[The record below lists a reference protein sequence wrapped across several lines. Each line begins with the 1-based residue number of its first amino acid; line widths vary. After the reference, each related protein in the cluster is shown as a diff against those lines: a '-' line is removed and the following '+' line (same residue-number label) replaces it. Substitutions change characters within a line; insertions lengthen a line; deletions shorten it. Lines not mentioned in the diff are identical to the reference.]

1 MKNILFGVSVLL
13 LAACGGGGGGGGG
26 NGGSD
31 LLAQTAFSGSP
42 SSSSATQQVISNV
55 EPQQVEVITPALEQ
69 LLQASSRTSF
79 GSVAQSLESGVS
91 PVTGVDTTFDGTQF
105 VLNLN
110 RRDGTT
116 TTLDSS
122 RHDTLLA
129 TTYGP
134 NTNPVTRRPAVD
146 AAVYDLNQ
154 QYAAMAGVAVEWSN
168 TDFTDYIAGGYW
180 VYVDFADPSMTNA
193 LSGAELGAFIDG
205 AAYQDRTSTP
215 VTGTATYTGI
225 AAGAYVSRYGTDLDV
240 PWPRGVPF
248 PAAWGPETTGDRVRL
263 VADFAAGSVSGQ
275 IDNISIDGV
284 IVTPQGALHPV
295 AREPGYTIHLDAVGI
310 GQDGRASG
318 PGVRVTHPQL
328 GITGIRVETGPA
340 GFPGWMTMAAIREPL
355 PGPMRAGLKRPAARK
370 RCLRARTTGPLKGL
384 TEALP
389 GKGVAQGK
397 ACTKSHFFCKAGLC

>member
-1 MKNILFGVSVLL
+1 MKNILFGASVLL
-13 LAACGGGGGGGGG
+13 LAACGGGGGGGG
-26 NGGSD
+26 NGGSN
-31 LLAQTAFSGSP
+31 LLAQSAFSGSP

-79 GSVAQSLESGVS
+79 GSVTQSLESGVS
-91 PVTGVDTTFDGTQF
+91 PVTGVETTFDGNQF

-129 TTYGP
+129 RTYGP
-134 NTNPVTRRPAVD
+134 DTNPVTRRPAVD

-154 QYAAMAGVAVEWSN
+154 QYVAMAGVAVEWSN

-240 PWPRGVPF
+240 PGEGRPVPGSLGAGDYRG
-248 PAAWGPETTGDRVRL
+248 L
-263 VADFAAGSVSGQ
+263 VHLYADFAARSVSGR

-284 IVTPQGALHPV
+284 IVTPQGILHSV
-295 AREPGYTIHLDAVGI
+295 AREPGYTLHLDAVSI
-310 GQDGRASG
+310 GQNGRASG
-318 PGVRVTHPQL
+318 SGVRVTHPQL
-328 GITGIRVETGPA
+328 SITGTSGNWASRFSRVDDNSGNPRAIAGTHAGRFETA
-340 GFPGWMTMAAIREPL
+340 GG
-355 PGPMRAGLKRPAARK
+355 
-370 RCLRARTTGPLKGL
+370 
-384 TEALP
+384 TEA
-389 GKGVAQGK
+389 V
-397 ACTKSHFFCKAGLC
+397 FAGAHYGATERFD